1 MFSATL
7 VTFLA
12 MIDVSDVST
21 RSNQVHLEEQR
32 MFAHDRKIKIVK
44 KVNNEPQFFFA
55 HSESIFIEVFTTACQ
70 FS

>member
-12 MIDVSDVST
+12 MIDASDVST
-21 RSNQVHLEEQR
+21 RSNQVHLEAQR
-32 MFAHDRKIKIVK
+32 VFAHDRKIKIVK

-55 HSESIFIEVFTTACQ
+55 HSESIFVEVFSTAHQ